1 MTFRIRAAK
10 QADLQHLYDM
20 AKLTGG
26 GFTNLP
32 PDRKALT
39 AKLDRAASA
48 FGNPE
53 EGDPRQVKD
62 ELFVLV
68 LEDTTTGEVRGTA
81 QIFTCVGQQIP
92 FYSYRIATLTQHS
105 KELGRTFRAELL
117 NLVTDLE
124 GSSEVGGLFL
134 HPGERAGGLGM
145 LLARS
150 RYLFIAMHRARFA
163 DRILAE
169 LRGIIDE
176 RAGSPFWD
184 GVAGRFFGMSF
195 QEADYF
201 NAINGHQFIAD
212 LMPKHPVYVSML
224 PESARQV
231 IGLPH
236 PTGRAAMRMLEEEG
250 FHAEGYVDIFD
261 GGPTM
266 TARTDRVR
274 SIGGSRAATITH
286 VRAPEGG
293 GTATRALIATGRLG
307 DFRCTYGEMA
317 HDGADGVVVDPVAAQ
332 ALEVSIGDTVWHVAR

>member
-1 MTFRIRAAK
+1 MPFRIRAAK
-10 QADLQHLYDM
+10 TCDLQHLYDM

-32 PDRKALT
+32 PDRKALS
-39 AKLDRAASA
+39 AKLERAAASYGA
-48 FGNPE
+48 PPT
-53 EGDPRQVKD
+53 DTVKD

-68 LEDTTTGEVRGTA
+68 LEDASTGEVRGTA
-81 QIFTCVGQQIP
+81 QIFTCVGQQLP

-134 HPGERAGGLGM
+134 HPGERAGGLGL

-201 NAINGHQFIAD
+201 NAIHGHQFIAD
-212 LMPKHPVYVSML
+212 LMPKHPVYIAML
-224 PESARQV
+224 PETARQV

-274 SIGGSRAATITH
+274 SIAGSRAAVITH
-286 VRAPEGG
+286 VRAPEGEP
-293 GTATRALIATGRLG
+293 AHTRALIATGTLA
-307 DFRCTYGEMA
+307 DFRCTYGEIA
-317 HDGADGVVVDPVAAQ
+317 PDGEGLVLDPMAAQ
-332 ALEVSIGDTVWHVAR
+332 ALDVTVGDTVWHVGR